1 MTKAQPIARK
11 RAGGSRNSDRNAM
24 RAVAPTPKMAEAA
37 QANRGGLEC
46 SSYSWQVRRRIY
58 AFCVFESQEES
69 SLLGCRGDARLPGTI
84 RKNFF
89 LQMLTSAFWA
99 R

>member
-11 RAGGSRNSDRNAM
+11 RAGGSRNSGRNAM
-24 RAVAPTPKMAEAA
+24 RAAARGPKMAEAA
-37 QANRGGLEC
+37 RANRGGLEC
-46 SSYSWQVRRRIY
+46 YSYSWQVRQRIY

-89 LQMLTSAFWA
+89 LHMLTPALRA

>member
-37 QANRGGLEC
+37 RANQGGLEC
-46 SSYSWQVRRRIY
+46 SSYTWQVRQPIY

-69 SLLGCRGDARLPGTI
+69 SLLGGRGDARPLSTI
-84 RKNFF
+84 RKYFF
-89 LQMLTSAFWA
+89 PQMLTSAFWA